1 MIILPI
7 KKKWFDMIAS
17 GQKKEEY
24 RSLTKRYR
32 TMFFNAADK
41 NGEFWCILRNGYRLD
56 SPSIT
61 VRVSLSIG
69 HGKPEWGA
77 ELGEQYFIL
86 SILEIK

>member
-7 KKKWFDMIAS
+7 KKKWFDMIVS

-32 TMFFNAADK
+32 VMFFNAADE

-56 SPSIT
+56 SPSAA

-69 HGKPEWGA
+69 YGNPDWGA
-77 ELGEQYFIL
+77 IPGEQYFIL

>member
-7 KKKWFDMIAS
+7 KKKWFDMIVS

-32 TMFFNAADK
+32 AMFFNAADE

-56 SPSIT
+56 SPSAA

-69 HGKPEWGA
+69 YGNPDWGA
-77 ELGEQYFIL
+77 IPGEQYFIL